1 MLVRV
6 LFLFFFISPV
16 AALAEAPKSDVFGEI
31 CNQFLKSLTFNLDR
45 PPGARR
51 FYREY
56 REVVERTGVKG
67 APELSGDYLFKSSR
81 EWFRL
86 GDPAYHLT
94 VLQYPVPEGALEAL
108 DLALKNKMTAE
119 GVRKIITKTGWKSS
133 RKAVLDWT
141 ADLLDHP
148 KFRDPA
154 VLEAMVDAYRKTTGI
169 VRGKTRYF
177 TGIPVIPQPQ
187 AGTVRMYKGSNFYRG
202 PSLSQS
208 QSILPSE
215 KVRDGGEFFLDQSEA
230 NQHSVRAEAF
240 HPDGVS
246 VSLDKTVI
254 LSYGSHIRVYDVPK
268 EVASQLPSGAPELRE
283 RVFRYSVPERF
294 RVMTIPKATYL
305 EALKREISNTSPFS
319 RRMNFSGGTLD
330 GGRLIEVLK
339 QETDLVL
346 LRGRTLSLTGIYSER
361 AGVMEGYTIER
372 HTLLGLDQLASQE
385 KFFAWH
391 EIHAP
396 PNLDVKKAVKTAF
409 ALHDS
414 GKPLA
419 IELGNQSMHGEIS
432 VEILTQ
438 VMNRAGYSKAEV
450 DLARALVGNDA
461 IGRMIQGRITPQE
474 AFEQLVEISSHTNLE
489 PKEFFK
495 LQSLFYISDASAYPD
510 LRVVH
515 FRTGEAGLVPVSD
528 RFQVL
533 RNLFE
538 HYVSE

>member
-1 MLVRV
+1 MFARV
-6 LFLFFFISPV
+6 LLLFSFLSPMV
-16 AALAEAPKSDVFGEI
+16 ALADAPKPDPFTEI
-31 CNQFLKSLTFNLDR
+31 CSQFLKSLTFSLER

-51 FYREY
+51 FYREF

-67 APELSGDYLFKSSR
+67 ASVLSTDYLFKSSR

-133 RKAVLDWT
+133 RKAVLEWT

-154 VLEAMVDAYRKTTGI
+154 SLEAMVDAYRKTTGI
-169 VRGKTRYF
+169 VRGKTRFF
-177 TGIPVIPQPQ
+177 TGIPLIPPPQP
-187 AGTVRMYKGSNFYRG
+187 GTVRMYKGSNFYRG

-254 LSYGSHIRVYDVPK
+254 LNYGSHIRIYDVPADI
-268 EVASQLPSGAPELRE
+268 ASRLPGGAPELRE
-283 RVFRYSVPERF
+283 RVFRYSVPERY

-305 EALKREISNTSPFS
+305 EALKREASATGSFA
-319 RRMNFSGGTLD
+319 RRMSFPGGTLE
-330 GGRLIEVLK
+330 GGQLINLLK
-339 QETDLVL
+339 QEADPVL
-346 LRGRTLSLTGIYSER
+346 IRGRRLSLTGIFSDR

-372 HTLLGLDQLASQE
+372 HTLQGLDQLASQE
-385 KFFAWH
+385 KYFAWH

-396 PNLDVKKAVKTAF
+396 PNLDVKKALETAF

-419 IELGNQSMHGEIS
+419 IELGNQAMHGELS

-489 PKEFFK
+489 PQEFFK
-495 LQSLFYISDASAYPD
+495 LQSLFYTADASAYPD

-515 FRTGEAGLVPVSD
+515 FRTGEAGLVPTSD

-533 RNLFE
+533 KNLFE